1 MEKAFLD
8 RWAPGVLRP
17 LGAQLLRAM
26 ATDDLLQAVDLPP
39 AHPVM
44 KRLSSLAVA
53 AYLRGRRLIPGPV
66 REDLLM
72 TPWTAEYGTIP
83 DSAVVGPKWAKEI
96 QAPDAEMASACPF
109 G

>member
-1 MEKAFLD
+1 M
-8 RWAPGVLRP
+8 R
-17 LGAQLLRAM
+17 
-26 ATDDLLQAVDLPP
+26 P

-72 TPWTAEYGTIP
+72 TPWTAEYGAIP
-83 DSAVVGPKWAKEI
+83 DSSVVGPKWAKEI
-96 QAPDAEMASACPF
+96 QAPGEEKASACPF